1 MADAGAKIMV
11 RSRVSGLFSNPQYK
25 TDRLE
30 AVTSTGNLE
39 INTKLV
45 IDASGFSSIIGR
57 KLGLVSSWKRYG
69 IGAEYEC
76 YCDSVDRE
84 TWYLMVGNN
93 TLMQVM
99 HGYFHFQK
107 SGKNWS
113 RDRQA
118 RFKY

>member
-1 MADAGAKIMV
+1 MLYQYLATLAADAGAKIMV

-84 TWYLMVGNN
+84 TWYLMVGK
-93 TLMQVM
+93 QYSDA
-99 HGYFHFQK
+99 GYAWVFPLSK
-107 SGKNWS
+107 IG
-113 RDRQA
+113 
-118 RFKY
+118 